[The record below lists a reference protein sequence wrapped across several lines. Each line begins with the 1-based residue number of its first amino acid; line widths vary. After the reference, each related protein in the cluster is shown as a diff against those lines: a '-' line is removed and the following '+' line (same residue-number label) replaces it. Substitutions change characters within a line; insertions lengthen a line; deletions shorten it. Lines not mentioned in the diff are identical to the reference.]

1 MKKALMIIAIMLTL
15 LIGFLTT
22 GCIKQITPETAQ
34 QKKLYEITTYDLSAK
49 GKILLSYLMN
59 DKTGKILWPYNS
71 IQEFLKEII
80 NEKANIPKL
89 FVGIKEGLI
98 KNTYYAKQIINYTD
112 TEVRFIGAGSNK
124 ELFITADY
132 ITISQIR

>member
-1 MKKALMIIAIMLTL
+1 MKKTLMIIAIMLTL

-80 NEKANIPKL
+80 
-89 FVGIKEGLI
+89 
-98 KNTYYAKQIINYTD
+98 Y
-112 TEVRFIGAGSNK
+112 R
-124 ELFITADY
+124 
-132 ITISQIR
+132 

>member
-1 MKKALMIIAIMLTL
+1 MIIAIMLTL